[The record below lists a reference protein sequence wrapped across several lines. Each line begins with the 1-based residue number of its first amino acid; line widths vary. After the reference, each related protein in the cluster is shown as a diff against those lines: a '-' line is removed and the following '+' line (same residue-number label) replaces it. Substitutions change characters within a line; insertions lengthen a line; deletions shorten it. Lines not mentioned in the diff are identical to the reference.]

1 MKFAVCLEYD
11 GADFSGWQSQ
21 AHARSVQ
28 DCVEAAF
35 SAVADHEVRVV
46 CAGRTD
52 AGVHATGQIVHFESG
67 AARAEDDWLRGANSH
82 LPGDVRARWVRAVDT
97 GFHARFGA
105 LRRRYRYVILN
116 APTASA
122 LLRRLTAPVRRP
134 LDAGAMHD
142 AAQALVGEHDFSGY
156 RGAGC
161 RSRTPMRRVESV
173 AVRRDG
179 RFVHVDICANA
190 FLQHMVRNIVGV
202 LVEIGCG
209 DRPRDHARRVLEW
222 RDRTRGGVTAAGA
235 GLYLVAIEYDARY
248 ALPGDAVW
256 PRF

>member
-11 GADFSGWQSQ
+11 GTDFFGWQSQ
-21 AHARSVQ
+21 SHARSVQ

-35 SAVADHEVRVV
+35 SEVADCGVKVV

-52 AGVHATGQIVHFESG
+52 AGVHATGQVVHFESG
-67 AARAEDDWLRGANSH
+67 AQRTADAWRRGANSH
-82 LPGDVRARWVRAVDT
+82 LPGDVRAHWVRPVAGD
-97 GFHARFGA
+97 FHARFSA

-116 APTASA
+116 EPTSSA
-122 LLRRLTAPVRRP
+122 LLRRLTARVRRP
-134 LDAGAMHD
+134 LEAGAMHE

-161 RSRTPMRRVESV
+161 RSKTPMRRVESV
-173 AVRRDG
+173 RVHRDG
-179 RFVHVDICANA
+179 RFVYVDICANA

-209 DRPRDHARRVLEW
+209 EQPRDWARRVLEW
-222 RDRTRGGVTAAGA
+222 RDRTRGGVTAEGG
-235 GLYLVAIEYDARY
+235 GLYLVGIEYDACY
-248 ALPGDAVW
+248 ALPGGAVW